1 MMEWWSSDQPVYSY
15 MCWERVYN
23 CDKCIFVRTSLS
35 CRWCNN
41 VCRSVYSTT
50 LPYWCTLRIWWVS
63 VCDLSMSIIDWQQS
77 ASHIVTV
84 ARSSLLLI
92 FTLEQVLLYTTSRV
106 LSLFSL
112 LLCRYSVAVIS
123 SFQCRGKFFVEP
135 MHSQTGSG
143 SPPLGCHCGKFLK
156 ITYKILHSWQL
167 CANDHLCKSAVKL
180 VNSV

>member
-92 FTLEQVLLYTTSRV
+92 NITSTIIYHVTCVVVIFIAVMPLQSGRDFV
-106 LSLFSL
+106 FSM
-112 LLCRYSVAVIS
+112 S
-123 SFQCRGKFFVEP
+123 G
-135 MHSQTGSG
+135 QTGSG

>member
-112 LLCRYSVAVIS
+112 LLCRYKVAVIS
-123 SFQCRGKFFVEP
+123 SFQCRGKRGVDRPLWGVTAENFWKLHTKYCILGNFAP
-135 MHSQTGSG
+135 MTT
-143 SPPLGCHCGKFLK
+143 C
-156 ITYKILHSWQL
+156 
-167 CANDHLCKSAVKL
+167 
-180 VNSV
+180 VNLQWNWLIRCRLRALDW

>member
-92 FTLEQVLLYTTSRV
+92 FTLEQVLLYTTCVVVIFIAVMPLQSGRDFV
-106 LSLFSL
+106 FSMSGQIFCWTNAQSNGEWIAPSGVSLRKIFENYIQNTAFL
-112 LLCRYSVAVIS
+112 ATLR
-123 SFQCRGKFFVEP
+123 QW
-135 MHSQTGSG
+135 
-143 SPPLGCHCGKFLK
+143 PL
-156 ITYKILHSWQL
+156 
-167 CANDHLCKSAVKL
+167 V
-180 VNSV
+180 